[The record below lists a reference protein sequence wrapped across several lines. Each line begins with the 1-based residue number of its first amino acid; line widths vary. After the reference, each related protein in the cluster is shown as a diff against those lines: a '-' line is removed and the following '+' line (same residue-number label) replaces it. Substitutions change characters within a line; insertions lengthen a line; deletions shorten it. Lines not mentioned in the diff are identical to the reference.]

1 VTALTITEDD
11 LLLAIVEAAALLG
24 WRVHHDRRSDL
35 ARQQG
40 HAGFPDVVLARR
52 GVVRFMEL
60 KSERGQL
67 STEQFAWALT
77 LPALEVVRPADLDS
91 VIESLR

>member
-1 VTALTITEDD
+1 VTLTITEDE
-11 LLLAIVEAAALLG
+11 LLTAIVEAAALLG

-52 GVVRFMEL
+52 GVVRFLEL
-60 KSERGQL
+60 KSDRGQL
-67 STEQFAWALT
+67 STDQFAWSRD

>member
-1 VTALTITEDD
+1 MTEEELLTV
-11 LLLAIVEAAALLG
+11 IVEAAEMFH

-40 HAGFPDVVLARR
+40 NAGFPDVVLARR
-52 GVVRFMEL
+52 GVVRFLEL
-60 KSERGQL
+60 KSDRGQL
-67 STEQFAWALT
+67 STEQFAWSLS
-77 LPALEVVRPADLDS
+77 LPALEVVRPTDLDS

>member
-1 VTALTITEDD
+1 MTEEELLTV
-11 LLLAIVEAAALLG
+11 IVEAAEMFY

-40 HAGFPDVVLARR
+40 NAGFPDVVLARR
-52 GVVRFMEL
+52 GVVRFLEL
-60 KSERGQL
+60 KSDRGQL
-67 STEQFAWALT
+67 STEQFAWSRD
-77 LPALEVVRPADLDS
+77 LPALEVVRPADLDD